1 MDNKIVCRKCQ
12 GNHLTIKCGKEES
25 KLDKLTEIK
34 PEENEKKIYIQRNS
48 YDRENKQ
55 PYDKPYDRENKQ
67 PYDRENK
74 EHKPY
79 RKFGKV
85 KMTNLP
91 PDVTQEEMLELT
103 YDWGMIARLTTV
115 NHDENSNVY
124 IDFKSEDMA
133 DYFVKALDRTP
144 FEYRILSVER
154 IYE

>member
-1 MDNKIVCRKCQ
+1 MDNKIVCRKCK

-25 KLDKLTEIK
+25 KLDKLTEII
-34 PEENEKKIYIQRNS
+34 PEEKKIYIQKN
-48 YDRENKQ
+48 YDRENKEFK
-55 PYDKPYDRENKQ
+55 PYDRENRENKPYDRENK
-67 PYDRENK
+67 EF
-74 EHKPY
+74 KPY

-85 KMTNLP
+85 KITNLP

-133 DYFVKALDRTP
+133 DYFVKALDKTP

-154 IYE
+154 IFD

>member
-48 YDRENKQ
+48 YDRDNKQ
-55 PYDKPYDRENKQ
+55 A
-67 PYDRENK
+67 YDRENK

-144 FEYRILSVER
+144 FEYRILTVER